1 MSTVTVRIPEK
12 TNRQIKQMAEECD
25 ATKTQIIQK
34 AIDVYQRQIYF
45 EKLNA
50 DFAALRADPIA
61 WQEELEERKVW
72 DATLSDGLEEE

>member
-12 TNRQIKQMAEECD
+12 TNLQIKQLAEECD

-45 EKLNA
+45 ERLNA
-50 DFAALRADPIA
+50 DFAALRADPVA
-61 WQEELEERKVW
+61 WKEELEERKLW
-72 DATLSDGLEEE
+72 EATLADGLEEE